1 VTETRAGYAERVESG
16 DRRGGLGGVT
26 AGDRWVAADGR
37 ILTVS
42 WVRKIGVVCYRCADG
57 QERVM
62 DIVRFISSFTRI
74 ADPITDRPGSHSRAA

>member
-1 VTETRAGYAERVESG
+1 VTT
-16 DRRGGLGGVT
+16 
-26 AGDRWVAADGR
+26 DGR

-62 DIVRFISSFTRI
+62 DIVRFISNFTRV
-74 ADPITDRPGSHSRAA
+74 ADPIGDHPGPHSCAA